1 MDTITFG
8 LSGRIALVTGASSG
22 IGRSLC
28 LALARTGASVAACA
42 RRKDRLDDLIG
53 EITASDGR
61 AMAVQMDVADEQ
73 SVADGYDA
81 IEKELGTPDT
91 IYANAGISLP
101 GGPLDLSSKDFDSVL
116 SVNLRGVFLVAAEG
130 ARRMVSHT
138 DVRATGRGRIIVV
151 ASIGSYKAMP
161 GHIAYSTSK
170 GGALMLGKSMA
181 RDLAHDGINVN
192 VVCPGSIATDIN
204 TAFYESEMGKAK
216 LNSQLRPRLMEKS
229 DIEPLLLLLGSDAA
243 RAITGSAFVA
253 DDGQTL

>member
-1 MDTITFG
+1 MDTITFD
-8 LSGRIALVTGASSG
+8 LSDRIALVTGASSG

-28 LALARTGASVAACA
+28 VALATAGASVAACA
-42 RRKDRLDDLIG
+42 RRKNKLDDLIE
-53 EITASDGR
+53 EIGALGGK
-61 AMAVQMDVADEQ
+61 ALAVQMDVGDES
-73 SVADGYDA
+73 SVAEGYDVV
-81 IEKELGTPDT
+81 KKTLGTPDT

-101 GGPLDLSSKDFDSVL
+101 GGPLDLSAKDFDSVM
-116 SVNLRGVFLVAAEG
+116 SVNLRGVFLAAAEG
-130 ARRMVSHT
+130 ARRMVAHT
-138 DVRATGRGRIIVV
+138 DVRTTGRGRIIIV

-192 VVCPGSIATDIN
+192 IVCPGSIATDIN
-204 TAFYESEMGKAK
+204 TAFYASDMGQTK
-216 LNSQLRPRLMEKS
+216 LKSQLRPRLMEKS